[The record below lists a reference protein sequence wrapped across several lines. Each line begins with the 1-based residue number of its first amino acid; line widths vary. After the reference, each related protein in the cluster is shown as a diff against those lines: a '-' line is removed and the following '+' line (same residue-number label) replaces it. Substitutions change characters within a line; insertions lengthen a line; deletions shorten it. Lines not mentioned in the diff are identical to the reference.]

1 MVGLKG
7 RLCILTET
15 VDHKTTGLAY
25 LPKVEQ
31 NLSFLVLKVLNIL
44 I

>member
-1 MVGLKG
+1 M
-7 RLCILTET
+7 LTET

-25 LPKVEQ
+25 LAKVEQ
-31 NLSFLVLKVLNIL
+31 NLPFLVLKVLNIL